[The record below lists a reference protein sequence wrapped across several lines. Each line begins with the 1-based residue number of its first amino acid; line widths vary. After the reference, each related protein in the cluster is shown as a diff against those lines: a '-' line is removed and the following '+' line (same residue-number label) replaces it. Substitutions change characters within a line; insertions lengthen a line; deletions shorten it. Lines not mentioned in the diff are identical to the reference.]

1 MKRFISVFFTSIFI
15 SVLIGIFIFTMYR
28 NSVDDVISMVNE
40 EESFYMLMYGT
51 YNSKDKIN
59 KLDIDNYFVI
69 NTNNY
74 YEVYVGIT
82 KKLENA
88 NKIRGIYKEKGNS
101 IYIREKNI
109 SNLELIEFIKN
120 KEVDIENKSNE
131 EIINIENEIINKYK
145 ELYE

>member
-82 KKLENA
+82 KNLENA

-109 SNLELIEFIKN
+109 SNLELIEFIKD

>member
-69 NTNNY
+69 STNNY

-109 SNLELIEFIKN
+109 SNLELIEFIKD